1 MSEPKEKKELFVF
14 IRDECIERYG
24 ASFVH
29 DDKDGKRAFS
39 MWWFPKR
46 GGRQAIVN
54 VLEKDTN
61 GLRVE
66 FTRSAAE
73 GMCKPVTGR
82 DNCIDVYLGSDIPEL
97 RFAMVS
103 GSILF
108 GTTFRLDKE
117 YHTGLD
123 TKEMV
128 LDLIWSLLMA

>member
-1 MSEPKEKKELFVF
+1 MSEPRENTKLFDF
-14 IRDECIERYG
+14 IRKKCIERYG
-24 ASFVH
+24 APFVH
-29 DDKDGKRAFS
+29 DDEDGKAAFS

-54 VLEKDTN
+54 VQEEDTN

-73 GMCKPVTGR
+73 GMCKGVVGR
-82 DNCIDVYLGSDIPEL
+82 DDCIDVFLWHKMPNL
-97 RFAMVS
+97 RFARTP

-108 GTTFRLDKE
+108 GTTFRLNKE

-123 TKEMV
+123 TKVMV
-128 LDLIWSLLMA
+128 LDLIWSLMMA